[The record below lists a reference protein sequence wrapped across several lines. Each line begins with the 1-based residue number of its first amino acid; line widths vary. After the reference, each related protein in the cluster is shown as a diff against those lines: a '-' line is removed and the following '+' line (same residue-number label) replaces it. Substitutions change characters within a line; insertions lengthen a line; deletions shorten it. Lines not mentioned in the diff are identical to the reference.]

1 MGEGKSG
8 GVNGKGMINMKGK
21 KKHIRV
27 ILLGGTIASI
37 VNEKGMAE
45 VVDLSEYVKT
55 FHELEEYVDITVNSF
70 KQLSGYETR
79 IADIADTAEEIK
91 RTVGEDSVD
100 GIVVI
105 MGTNVMEEF
114 AFAINILVQT
124 DIPIVF
130 TGAMRTPDMRS
141 PDGAANLVSSIRVAA
156 SESCSDLG
164 VMVVFND
171 EIHSADYVR
180 KLHPQNPGAF
190 GSEFPLGYVAEG
202 TPSIRVKPVR
212 RYLPWLAEIKTAP
225 VDVLLYSSYIG
236 DTGRILDTA
245 DGLGYGGLVVEGTG
259 YGVVAEWV
267 FDRLEKL
274 VKRMPVVMASRIGYG
289 DVMTCSYG
297 KGYGMPSY
305 LAEHGYL
312 FAGQLDGRKA
322 RILLTFLL
330 MCQCTEAEIRE
341 SFRRYSKYY

>member
-1 MGEGKSG
+1 MR
-8 GVNGKGMINMKGK
+8 VT
-21 KKHIRV
+21 KKHVRV
-27 ILLGGTIASI
+27 ILLGGTIAS
-37 VNEKGMAE
+37 VENEKGVEE

-55 FHELEEYVDITVNSF
+55 FYELGESVNITVNSF

-79 IADIADTAEEIK
+79 ISDIVQTADEIK
-91 RTVGEDSVD
+91 RAIREDSVD

-114 AFAINILVQT
+114 AFGINLLVRT
-124 DIPIVF
+124 DMPIVF
-130 TGAMRTPDMRS
+130 TGAMRTPDMRGA
-141 PDGAANLVSSIRVAA
+141 DGPGNLISGIRVAA
-156 SESCSDLG
+156 SDNCKDLG
-164 VMVVFND
+164 VLVVFND

-212 RYLPWLAEIKTAP
+212 RPLPWLDIKTDP

-236 DTGRILDTA
+236 DTGKILGKV
-245 DGLGYGGLVVEGTG
+245 DGLGYSGIVVEGTG

-267 FDRLEKL
+267 FDRLEQLIK
-274 VKRMPVVMASRIGYG
+274 KMPVVMASRIGNG
-289 DVMTCSYG
+289 DVMTCFYG
-297 KGYGMPSY
+297 NGYGMPAY
-305 LAEHGYL
+305 LVEHGYL
-312 FAGQLDGRKA
+312 LAGQLDGRKA

-330 MCQCTEAEIRE
+330 MSKCSEEEIRE
-341 SFRRYSKYY
+341 SFRRYSKFY

>member
-1 MGEGKSG
+1 MNET
-8 GVNGKGMINMKGK
+8 

-27 ILLGGTIASI
+27 ILLGGTIASTE
-37 VNEKGMAE
+37 NENGLAE
-45 VVDLSEYVKT
+45 VMDLSEYVKA
-55 FHELEEYVDITVNSF
+55 FHELDKNIEVTVNSF
-70 KQLSGYETR
+70 KKLSGYETK
-79 IADIADTAEEIK
+79 ISDIVDTVHEIK
-91 RTVGEDSVD
+91 RTIREDAVN

-114 AFAINILVQT
+114 AFAVNILVQNSL
-124 DIPIVF
+124 PIVF

-141 PDGAANLVSSIRVAA
+141 ADGSGNLISAIRVAA
-156 SESCSDLG
+156 SDNCRDLG
-164 VMVVFND
+164 VLVVLND

-212 RYLPWLAEIKTAP
+212 RFLPWLDVKAGP

-236 DTGRILDTA
+236 DTGKILDKV

-274 VKRMPVVMASRIGYG
+274 KEKMPVVMASRIGNG

-297 KGYGMPSY
+297 KGYGMPTY
-305 LAEHGYL
+305 LAEHGYY

-330 MCQCTEAEIRE
+330 MSGCTEEEFRE
-341 SFRRYSKYY
+341 SFRRYSKFN

>member
-1 MGEGKSG
+1 
-8 GVNGKGMINMKGK
+8 MKENR
-21 KKHIRV
+21 KHIRV

-37 VNEKGMAE
+37 VNDKGIAE

-55 FHELEEYVDITVNSF
+55 FHELEEYMDITVNSF

-79 IADIADTAEEIK
+79 ISDIVDTAEEIK
-91 RTVGEDSVD
+91 RTIRDDSVD

-105 MGTNVMEEF
+105 MGTNVMEEV
-114 AFAINILVQT
+114 AFAVNILVQT

-141 PDGAANLVSSIRVAA
+141 SDGAANLVSGIRVAA
-156 SESCSDLG
+156 GESCRGLG
-164 VMVVFND
+164 VLVVFND

-202 TPSIRVKPVR
+202 TPSIRVRPVR
-212 RYLPWLAEIKTAP
+212 RLLPWLEVKTEP

-236 DTGRILDTA
+236 DTGKLLDRV

-274 VKRMPVVMASRIGYG
+274 VKKMPVVMASRIGNG

-312 FAGQLDGRKA
+312 SAGQLDGRKA
-322 RILLTFLL
+322 RILLIFLL
-330 MCQCTEAEIRE
+330 MSRCTDDEIRE
-341 SFRRYSKYY
+341 SFRRYSKFY